1 MVLTDVK
8 SINKPF
14 DVMTY
19 LFGVTKHIKY
29 VISMMD
35 TLKWTF
41 QENFQI

>member
-19 LFGVTKHIKY
+19 LFVFTKHIKY
-29 VISMMD
+29 GDFHEVHS
-35 TLKWTF
+35 LK
-41 QENFQI
+41 

>member
-19 LFGVTKHIKY
+19 LFGGSKHIKY
-29 VISMMD
+29 VIPMMY
-35 TLKWTF
+35 TL
-41 QENFQI
+41 